1 MPVDWKPSV
10 SLENG
15 IKFVK
20 VFPKENGWSAY
31 KWRQQINSN
40 GRSDPRERD
49 NSGGLKQHEN
59 LLSAFY
65 VEIENW
71 SLNSV
76 PAFECKWGWGWP
88 CFDTNLFP
96 FLMEIMLKKNTSL
109 HKENMIYIRKQEGL
123 YQNKV
128 KSSLQCRCILGGRN
142 IVRVVAAIFDFITV
156 EDWGE

>member
-1 MPVDWKPSV
+1 MWALPVDWKPS

-31 KWRQQINSN
+31 KWRQQINLN

-59 LLSAFY
+59 LLSAFN
-65 VEIENW
+65 VEIGNW

-96 FLMEIMLKKNTSL
+96 YGN
-109 HKENMIYIRKQEGL
+109 Y
-123 YQNKV
+123 
-128 KSSLQCRCILGGRN
+128 
-142 IVRVVAAIFDFITV
+142 A
-156 EDWGE
+156 